1 LSKLSKKI
9 SGKETMSQL
18 KQEITLLSG
27 VGQLSTTL
35 LGTGLFMVPAIAAGI
50 AGSLSL
56 WAWLILFIAI
66 CPIALTFAQ
75 LGKRY
80 PNAGGT
86 AHFVRQAFDKRL
98 EKSVAWLFVSVIP
111 VGVPAAVA
119 LAAGFL
125 QQLLPEALNSSI
137 FAQLLTVFLLIA
149 VNLAGTKSSGRLQ
162 TLIALSI
169 FILVAAFW
177 WKGDIGA
184 QDLTMPALSSEST
197 WSIGAALAVM
207 FWCFVGIEA
216 FAHMGE
222 EFKNPQRDFPIAII
236 IGCFVAGAAYW
247 ACSVVILKYGAYGSS
262 EFDSASIPW
271 LSEMLF
277 GEQFKLLISALG
289 FAACFAS
296 VNLYT
301 QSLSRMVWAQ
311 AREYKPQSALAR
323 VSIRGVPANATLA
336 VGVVLVLSCLVGEI
350 SGLDLEFFLKLAN
363 GIFVLVYL
371 LAMLS
376 AYKLLTGISK
386 WLAGVSLLIC
396 TGVFV
401 CLGWSMLYAVAVFV
415 LLSLPWGKRQTLD
428 QSQAK

>member
-1 LSKLSKKI
+1 
-9 SGKETMSQL
+9 MSQL

-137 FAQLLTVFLLIA
+137 FAQLLTVGLLIA

-169 FILVAAFW
+169 FTLVAAFW

-311 AREYKPQSALAR
+311 AREYKPKSALAR

>member
-1 LSKLSKKI
+1 
-9 SGKETMSQL
+9 
-18 KQEITLLSG
+18 
-27 VGQLSTTL
+27 
-35 LGTGLFMVPAIAAGI
+35 
-50 AGSLSL
+50 
-56 WAWLILFIAI
+56 
-66 CPIALTFAQ
+66 
-75 LGKRY
+75 
-80 PNAGGT
+80 
-86 AHFVRQAFDKRL
+86 
-98 EKSVAWLFVSVIP
+98 
-111 VGVPAAVA
+111 
-119 LAAGFL
+119 
-125 QQLLPEALNSSI
+125 
-137 FAQLLTVFLLIA
+137 
-149 VNLAGTKSSGRLQ
+149 
-162 TLIALSI
+162 
-169 FILVAAFW
+169 
-177 WKGDIGA
+177 
-184 QDLTMPALSSEST
+184 MPALSSEST

-311 AREYKPQSALAR
+311 AREYKPKSALAR

>member
-1 LSKLSKKI
+1 
-9 SGKETMSQL
+9 MSQL

-311 AREYKPQSALAR
+311 AREYKPKSALAR

>member
-1 LSKLSKKI
+1 
-9 SGKETMSQL
+9 MSQL

-27 VGQLSTTL
+27 IGQLSTTL

-56 WAWLILFIAI
+56 WAWLILFVAI

-86 AHFVRQAFDKRL
+86 AHFVRQAFDRRL

-137 FAQLLTVFLLIA
+137 FAQLLTVLLLIA

-162 TLIALSI
+162 SLIALSI
-169 FILVAAFW
+169 FTLVAAFW
-177 WKGDIGA
+177 WKGDVGS
-184 QDLTMPALSSEST
+184 QDLTMPALTSEST

-247 ACSVVILKYGAYGSS
+247 ACSVVILKFGAYGSS

-277 GEQFKLLISALG
+277 GEQLKLLISVLG

-301 QSLSRMVWAQ
+301 QSLSRMVWSQ

-323 VSIRGVPANATLA
+323 VSVRGVPANATLA
-336 VGVVLVLSCLVGEI
+336 VGVVLILSCLVEK
-350 SGLDLEFFLKLAN
+350 FQ
-363 GIFVLVYL
+363 
-371 LAMLS
+371 
-376 AYKLLTGISK
+376 
-386 WLAGVSLLIC
+386 
-396 TGVFV
+396 
-401 CLGWSMLYAVAVFV
+401 GWIW
-415 LLSLPWGKRQTLD
+415 SLPKTGQWHLRTGLPFSDAFSLQTSDGYQSMVSRPLTAHMYWCIHLFRLVDALCCRCFCPPLSTMGKATNSRAT
-428 QSQAK
+428 SG

>member
-1 LSKLSKKI
+1 
-9 SGKETMSQL
+9 MSQL

-86 AHFVRQAFDKRL
+86 AHFVRQAFDQRL

-236 IGCFVAGAAYW
+236 VGCFVAGAAYW

-311 AREYKPQSALAR
+311 AREYKPKSALAR

>member
-1 LSKLSKKI
+1 
-9 SGKETMSQL
+9 MSQL

-27 VGQLSTTL
+27 IGQLSTTL

-56 WAWLILFIAI
+56 WAWLILFVAI

-86 AHFVRQAFDKRL
+86 AHFVRQAFDRRL

-137 FAQLLTVFLLIA
+137 FAQLLTVLLLIA

-162 TLIALSI
+162 SLIALSI
-169 FILVAAFW
+169 FTLVAAFW
-177 WKGDIGA
+177 WKGDVGS
-184 QDLTMPALSSEST
+184 QDLTMPALTSEST

-247 ACSVVILKYGAYGSS
+247 ACSVVILKFGAYGSS

-277 GEQFKLLISALG
+277 GEQLKLLISVLG

-301 QSLSRMVWAQ
+301 QSLSRMVWSQ

-323 VSIRGVPANATLA
+323 VSVRGVPANATLA
-336 VGVVLVLSCLVGEI
+336 VGVVLILSCLVGEI

-376 AYKLLTGISK
+376 ACKLLTGISQ
-386 WLAGVSLLIC
+386 WLAGLSLLIC
-396 TGVFV
+396 TGVFI
-401 CLGWSMLYAVAVFV
+401 CLGWSMLYAVAVFA
-415 LLSLPWGKRQTLD
+415 LLSLPWGKRQTLE
-428 QSQAK
+428 QRQAKDRIE

>member
-1 LSKLSKKI
+1 
-9 SGKETMSQL
+9 MSQL

-125 QQLLPEALNSSI
+125 QQLLPEAPNSSI

-177 WKGDIGA
+177 WKGNIGA

-396 TGVFV
+396 TGVFI

>member
-1 LSKLSKKI
+1 
-9 SGKETMSQL
+9 MSEL
-18 KQEITLLSG
+18 NRDITLISG

-50 AGSLSL
+50 AGQLSL
-56 WAWLILFIAI
+56 WAWIILFLAI

-86 AHFVRQAFDKRL
+86 AFFVRQAFDKRL

-125 QQLLPEALNSSI
+125 QQLLPEAINDPLL
-137 FAQLLTVFLLIA
+137 AQAFTVMLLIT

-162 TLIALSI
+162 TVIALSI
-169 FILVAAFW
+169 FALVTAFW
-177 WKGDIGA
+177 WQGDVMISDIA
-184 QDLTMPALSSEST
+184 MPSLSSDGL
-197 WSIGAALAVM
+197 WDIGAALAVM

-222 EFKNPQRDFPIAII
+222 EFKNPQLDFPIAILVGSFI
-236 IGCFVAGAAYW
+236 AGATYW
-247 ACSVVILKYGAYGSS
+247 ACSVVILKFNAYGT
-262 EFDSASIPW
+262 EQFDSASIPW
-271 LSEMLF
+271 LAAQLF
-277 GEQFKLLISALG
+277 GGQFKVVISALG

-311 AREYKPQSALAR
+311 AREYKPNSALAR
-323 VSIRGVPANATLA
+323 VSIKGVPANATLA
-336 VGVVLVLSCLVGEI
+336 VGAILLLSCVFGQL

-376 AYKLLTGISK
+376 AYKLLEGFAK
-386 WLAGVSLLIC
+386 ALAAVSLLLC
-396 TGVFV
+396 TAVFV
-401 CLGWSMLYAVAVFV
+401 CLGWSMLYALGVFI
-415 LLSLPWGKRQTLD
+415 LLSIPWQKWRRNKCAT
-428 QSQAK
+428 SEAN

>member
-1 LSKLSKKI
+1 
-9 SGKETMSQL
+9 MSQL

-247 ACSVVILKYGAYGSS
+247 ACSVVILKFGAYGSS
-262 EFDSASIPW
+262 EFDSTSIPW

-277 GEQFKLLISALG
+277 GEQFKLLISVLG

-323 VSIRGVPANATLA
+323 VSVRGVPANATLA

-428 QSQAK
+428 QTQAK

>member
-1 LSKLSKKI
+1 
-9 SGKETMSQL
+9 MSQL

-262 EFDSASIPW
+262 EFDGASIPW

-323 VSIRGVPANATLA
+323 VSIRGVPANATLT

>member
-1 LSKLSKKI
+1 M
-9 SGKETMSQL
+9 GQL

-86 AHFVRQAFDKRL
+86 AYFVRQAFDKRL

-125 QQLLPEALNSSI
+125 QQLLPKALDSSI
-137 FAQLLTVFLLIA
+137 FAQLLTVFLLII

-162 TLIALSI
+162 TFIALSI
-169 FILVAAFW
+169 FTLVAAFW
-177 WKGDIGA
+177 WKGDIGG
-184 QDLTMPALSSEST
+184 QDLTMPALTSEST

-247 ACSVVILKYGAYGSS
+247 ACSVVILKFGAYGSS

-311 AREYKPQSALAR
+311 AREYKPKSALAR
-323 VSIRGVPANATLA
+323 VSIRGVPANATLV

-376 AYKLLTGISK
+376 AYKLLTGTSK
-386 WLAGVSLLIC
+386 WMAGVSLFIC
-396 TGVFV
+396 TGVFI
-401 CLGWSMLYAVAVFV
+401 CLGWSMLYAVTIFAV
-415 LLSLPWGKRQTLD
+415 LSLPWRKRRSLN
-428 QSQAK
+428 QSRAK